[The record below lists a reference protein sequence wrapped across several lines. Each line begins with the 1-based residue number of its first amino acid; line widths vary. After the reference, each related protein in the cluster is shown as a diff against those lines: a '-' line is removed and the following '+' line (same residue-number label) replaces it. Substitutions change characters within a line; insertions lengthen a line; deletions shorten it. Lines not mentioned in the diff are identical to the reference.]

1 MLKSV
6 IRSFSIF
13 VIYGLFNTILI
24 AQSPEEAKLLK
35 QLKQNKTKFE
45 RIKILND
52 LNVFYQN
59 QNLVKQKK
67 ILLKLKEERNKQ
79 VSDRYLD
86 LITINL
92 IEESISQKNLIDLQE
107 GLKRDIEKSTF
118 TDLILNARL
127 QTLRVQSAYLLNS
140 DDEYLQIARN
150 FLSSAK
156 KSRKNRII
164 SQAYFT
170 MSCAFAYKNIPDSSL
185 FYGQLATEFAQR
197 SDSKTKFALSLR
209 NQEKLNL
216 FFGRNNEGVVKALE
230 FLQVANELQNE
241 LLISLAN
248 MDLGFILL
256 DSENYG
262 AAANYLQR
270 SDQIGENKLDDYHI
284 SLLNYGQIL
293 CEINQG
299 DLISAKQILQ
309 KLESRLKY
317 FKSEELHGLFM
328 IAKAELLAS
337 EMKWSKA
344 IDFYKRSIIH
354 FEKLKD
360 SQKLGICYQKI
371 AKCWIK
377 LKRYRESELSILQS
391 VKNSSRLTNQDSNEN
406 FIILAEIYESTNR
419 KSEAFAKQKL
429 YLENLQK
436 TSISKDAVS
445 INELAESNLREEREK
460 LIQTQNSA
468 IEKERTEKEKL
479 ESQRLRNFLVSI
491 IVALV
496 LILGLIILFLRTKQI
511 RSQQVQKEAEMSQT
525 LLRTQM
531 NPHFIFNAMSV
542 IQSYIFTHSP
552 EKSSKFLVNFSK
564 LMRLILENSPKEF
577 IPLELEEEILEKYL
591 NTQKL
596 RFEERFEF
604 ELDFD
609 SNLIFQKAMVPPMIT
624 QPFVENAIEHG
635 QLHTVENG
643 RINISAKK
651 RDDMLEIIVCDNGIG
666 RKSSATTK
674 KIKTHKSM
682 AINMTR
688 ERIEILNRKYRSSG
702 HLNIEDFDPD
712 TGRGT
717 KVTILLPLKFE

>member
-1 MLKSV
+1 M
-6 IRSFSIF
+6 
-13 VIYGLFNTILI
+13 
-24 AQSPEEAKLLK
+24 A
-35 QLKQNKTKFE
+35 
-45 RIKILND
+45 
-52 LNVFYQN
+52 
-59 QNLVKQKK
+59 
-67 ILLKLKEERNKQ
+67 ILL
-79 VSDRYLD
+79 
-86 LITINL
+86 
-92 IEESISQKNLIDLQE
+92 
-107 GLKRDIEKSTF
+107 
-118 TDLILNARL
+118 
-127 QTLRVQSAYLLNS
+127 
-140 DDEYLQIARN
+140 
-150 FLSSAK
+150 
-156 KSRKNRII
+156 
-164 SQAYFT
+164 
-170 MSCAFAYKNIPDSSL
+170 
-185 FYGQLATEFAQR
+185 
-197 SDSKTKFALSLR
+197 
-209 NQEKLNL
+209 
-216 FFGRNNEGVVKALE
+216 
-230 FLQVANELQNE
+230 
-241 LLISLAN
+241 
-248 MDLGFILL
+248 
-256 DSENYG
+256 
-262 AAANYLQR
+262 
-270 SDQIGENKLDDYHI
+270 
-284 SLLNYGQIL
+284 
-293 CEINQG
+293 
-299 DLISAKQILQ
+299 
-309 KLESRLKY
+309 
-317 FKSEELHGLFM
+317 
-328 IAKAELLAS
+328 
-337 EMKWSKA
+337 
-344 IDFYKRSIIH
+344 
-354 FEKLKD
+354 
-360 SQKLGICYQKI
+360 
-371 AKCWIK
+371 
-377 LKRYRESELSILQS
+377 S

-436 TSISKDAVS
+436 ISISKDAVS

-460 LIQTQNSA
+460 LIQSQNSA

-577 IPLELEEEILEKYL
+577 IPLELEKEILEKYL

-682 AINMTR
+682 AINMTC